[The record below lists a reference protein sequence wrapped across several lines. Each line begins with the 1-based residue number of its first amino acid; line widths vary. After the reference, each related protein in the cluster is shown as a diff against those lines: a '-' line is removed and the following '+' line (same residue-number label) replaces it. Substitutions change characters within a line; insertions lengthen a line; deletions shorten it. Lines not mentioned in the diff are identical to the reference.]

1 MEDPELTRIREER
14 MQQLQ
19 AQYGGREAQN
29 PKAQEERAKAV
40 EETKHAMLSQV
51 LDQNA
56 RARLN
61 TIKLGKPEKGQ
72 MVESIIIQM
81 AQRGQLRG
89 KIDEEEFIR
98 ILESVNQQMPKSSSL
113 NFQRKKRLFESDE
126 ED

>member
-1 MEDPELTRIREER
+1 M
-14 MQQLQ
+14 
-19 AQYGGREAQN
+19 
-29 PKAQEERAKAV
+29 
-40 EETKHAMLSQV
+40 
-51 LDQNA
+51 
-56 RARLN
+56 N

-81 AQRGQLRG
+81 AQRGQIRG

-113 NFQRKKRLFESDE
+113 NFQRKKGLFDSDE